1 MQLIIHAACKKIRFR
16 KMIYEEGLI
25 KLIHTDLFT
34 IFLYIYTHVNNI
46 SFQESYS

>member
-25 KLIHTDLFT
+25 KLIHTGLFT

-46 SFQESYS
+46 SFQESNS